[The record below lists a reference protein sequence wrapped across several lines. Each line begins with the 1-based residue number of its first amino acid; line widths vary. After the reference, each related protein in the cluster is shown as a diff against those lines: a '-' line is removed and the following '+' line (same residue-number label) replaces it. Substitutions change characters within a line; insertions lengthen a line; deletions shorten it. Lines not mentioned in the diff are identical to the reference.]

1 MCSTLYSFFKN
12 VWSVLPLTLIYIY
25 VKWSV
30 LIWLLAMTGALYV
43 TTHRQQQFFL
53 NFHSAY
59 WELNADK
66 SWLML
71 IDAGD
76 SKMWPM
82 TREYSRQVAK
92 AKSISGPK
100 TRKSTHRRASLSALL
115 FCCHIC
121 IIVTRLCNL
130 HCHCIA
136 LDCHIQ
142 LVLGW
147 YHHQPES
154 HQLSLHKWRIDR
166 TPGIPGSD

>member
-1 MCSTLYSFFKN
+1 M
-12 VWSVLPLTLIYIY
+12 VLSWIL
-25 VKWSV
+25 
-30 LIWLLAMTGALYV
+30 
-43 TTHRQQQFFL
+43 
-53 NFHSAY
+53 
-59 WELNADK
+59 DK

-121 IIVTRLCNL
+121 IIVTRLCNF

-154 HQLSLHKWRIDR
+154 HQLSLHKCLPTWFYPGNFFLWANFEEWAFYGKKAVFSFFSRPDR
-166 TPGIPGSD
+166 KKFKWPPIGQYWSLMTCP